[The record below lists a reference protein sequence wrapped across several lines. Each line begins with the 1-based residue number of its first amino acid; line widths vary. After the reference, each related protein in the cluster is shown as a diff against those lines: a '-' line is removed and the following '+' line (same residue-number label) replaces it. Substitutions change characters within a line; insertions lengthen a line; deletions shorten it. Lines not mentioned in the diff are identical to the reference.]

1 MHWMSDEK
9 ERPLDSIAELAER
22 CVQHVRQRL
31 DFELDYSPETLGV
44 LDVFLEAVVSEE
56 AEGEQPPPGDRRRSH
71 LVHLLAPSVGAYFGE
86 VVRRSMPCRWRLRE
100 GDPRSWAIEFEKF
113 FLRFNPAGAAA
124 EAIAMT
130 HVESWEGSLSTGPDE
145 TEDLH
150 RRLEAAP
157 SLPEDQFFSLA
168 TRWEVLQIA
177 NEWLRK
183 RGAAKGALAGTRTES
198 DYDAV
203 FESGYE
209 AKTEI

>member
-1 MHWMSDEK
+1 MSGETP
-9 ERPLDSIAELAER
+9 RPCDSIAELAER
-22 CVQHVRQRL
+22 CVQHVRQRF

-44 LDVFLEAVVSEE
+44 LDAFVEAVVAEERESEK
-56 AEGEQPPPGDRRRSH
+56 PPPGDRRGSH

-86 VVRRSMPCRWRLRE
+86 VVRRRLPCRWRLRDGE
-100 GDPRSWAIEFEKF
+100 PKSWLIEFEKF

-130 HVESWEGSLSTGPDE
+130 HVEGWEGSLSTEPDE

-177 NEWLRK
+177 DDWLRR
-183 RGAAKGALAGTRTES
+183 RGAAEGALAEMRTES
-198 DYDAV
+198 DYDTV
-203 FESGYE
+203 FED
-209 AKTEI
+209 K